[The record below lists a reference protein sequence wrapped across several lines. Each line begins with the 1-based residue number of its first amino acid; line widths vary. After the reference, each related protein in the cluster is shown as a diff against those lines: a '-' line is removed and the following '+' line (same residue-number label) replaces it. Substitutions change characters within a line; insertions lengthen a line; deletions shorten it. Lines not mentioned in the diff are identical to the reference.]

1 MRVRELMTENVL
13 TIGPAAP
20 IKDVAKILV
29 EHRIS
34 GLPICDI
41 EGHVLGVVSEGDIL
55 YKEHDP
61 REAHVGG
68 PLGWIVDGTPN
79 YAGWVKAGALTAEKA
94 MTAPAITIAPYASV
108 SDAARIMCER
118 RVNRLPVVK
127 DDRLVGIITR
137 ADLVRA
143 FTRGDDE
150 IEREIR
156 EDVFQRT
163 MWIDG
168 GRIEVSVKRGHAALK
183 GSLRSRSDAELLVRL
198 VGRVPGVV
206 AIESAVTW
214 DVDDTTRKGRRA
226 LARPAV

>member
-1 MRVRELMTENVL
+1 MRVRELMTEQVL
-13 TIGPAAP
+13 TIGPEAP
-20 IKDVAKILV
+20 LKDVAKILV
-29 EHRIS
+29 ANGIS
-34 GLPICDI
+34 GVPVCDI

-61 REAHVGG
+61 REGHVGS
-68 PLGWIVDGTPN
+68 PLGWIVDGTPR
-79 YAGWVKAGALTAEKA
+79 YTGYVKAAALTAGKA
-94 MTAPAITIAPYASV
+94 MSSPAITIAPYESV
-108 SDAARIMCER
+108 SEAARIMCER

-127 DDRLVGIITR
+127 DDRLVGIVTR

-143 FTRGDDE
+143 FIRDDDE

-168 GRIEVSVKRGHAALK
+168 GRVEVSVKRGHAALT
-183 GSLRSRSDAELLVRL
+183 GVLRTRSDADLLVRL

-206 AIESAVTW
+206 AIESTVTW
-214 DVDDTTRKGRRA
+214 DVDDTTRKGRRV
-226 LARPAV
+226 LEQPVV

>member
-1 MRVRELMTENVL
+1 MRVRELMTERVL
-13 TIGPAAP
+13 TIGPEAP
-20 IKDVAKILV
+20 IKDVARILV

-34 GLPICDI
+34 GLPVCDM
-41 EGHVLGVVSEGDIL
+41 EGRVLGVVSEADIL

-79 YAGWVKAGALTAEKA
+79 YTGYVKAGALTARKA
-94 MTAPAITIAPYASV
+94 MTSPAITVAPWESV
-108 SDAARIMCER
+108 SEAARIMCER
-118 RVNRLPVVK
+118 RVNRLPVVHHEH
-127 DDRLVGIITR
+127 LVGIVTR

-143 FTRGDDE
+143 FTRADEE

-156 EDVFQRT
+156 EDVVQRT
-163 MWIDG
+163 MWIDTG
-168 GRIEVSVKRGHAALK
+168 KIEVDVERGRA
-183 GSLRSRSDAELLVRL
+183 SLTGTLHTRSDVELLARL

-206 AIESAVTW
+206 AVESAVAW

-226 LARPAV
+226 LEQPVR